1 MSQVQEYMD
10 GRQATRWYSQT
21 PQRERQR
28 HVVFQ
33 VQCVNVNANL
43 STFAKLRVFLSCK
56 GQQESSIRVDVV
68 LGL

>member
-10 GRQATRWYSQT
+10 GRQATKWYSQT

-28 HVVFQ
+28 HVFLGTM
-33 VQCVNVNANL
+33 CECKCEL
-43 STFAKLRVFLSCK
+43 IYLCKIESLSCK
-56 GQQESSIRVDVV
+56 GRQESSIRVDVV